1 MILAYNRNEVRK
13 REYLP
18 FLMHSPNFLLDLDVV
33 FVKGVPCR
41 GYGWMEK
48 HDDMVEKAF
57 PVLKLKKVFNSK
69 SCPNMKF

>member
-1 MILAYNRNEVRK
+1 MILAYNKNKRRK

-18 FLMHSPNFLLDLDVV
+18 FLIHTKFCIGLRVV

-41 GYGWMEK
+41 GYGWMKK

-57 PVLKLKKVFNSK
+57 LPMLKFKKAF
-69 SCPNMKF
+69 

>member
-1 MILAYNRNEVRK
+1 MILAYNKNKRRK

-18 FLMHSPNFLLDLDVV
+18 FLDVV

-57 PVLKLKKVFNSK
+57 LPVLKFKKSFLTVK
-69 SCPNMKF
+69 VVRT